1 MLFRLGLLSA
11 AIAIPSGVALADT
24 VHQIRFATP
33 AKVLVWQNGA
43 LTGEGQTVTL
53 FSRPAS
59 LLRTPLGSGVLQ
71 SVESTT
77 EPLATQRAIVKIA
90 SNSGFAIKAADPTA
104 AANMDVRL
112 LGSGPNAQFRP
123 GKLSRATGIVFAQS
137 GRTARHRGTP
147 ETQSIELELTWKGS
161 IPPALTVL
169 AVQN

>member
-1 MLFRLGLLSA
+1 M
-11 AIAIPSGVALADT
+11 ALADT

-71 SVESTT
+71 SVAAT
-77 EPLATQRAIVKIA
+77 EPLATQRTIVKIA

-137 GRTARHRGTP
+137 ERTARHRGTP